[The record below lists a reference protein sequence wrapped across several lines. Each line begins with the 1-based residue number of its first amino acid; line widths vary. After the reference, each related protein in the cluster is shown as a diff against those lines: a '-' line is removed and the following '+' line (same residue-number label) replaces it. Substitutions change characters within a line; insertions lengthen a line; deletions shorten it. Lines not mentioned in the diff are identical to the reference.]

1 MTKIFQ
7 VSEVEWEIKPEGKMK
22 NPIRIFA
29 NSQLLEKMQ
38 QDKTIEQIKNVST
51 LPGLVDYCSVM
62 PDGHEGYGFP
72 IGGVAAFDPEENG
85 VISPG
90 GVGFD
95 INCGVRLLTTE
106 LEEKD
111 IQQKK
116 DLLAKQIFELVP
128 SGVGEK
134 GQLRLP
140 AGELEQ
146 LTMDGLKWAYE
157 KGYATKED
165 LEKCEENGVMKDAN
179 FEFVSKR
186 AIERGK
192 NQLGTVGSGN
202 HFIEIQKVQTIYDE
216 YIAKKLGIFSHQ
228 IVIMV
233 HSGSRGFGHQVCT
246 DYIQEMLKASKKYKI
261 ELVDPQLC
269 SAPLKS
275 PEAERYL
282 GAMRCA
288 INYAFNNRQ
297 LISYWIREA
306 FNRVIEKGSA
316 EKIKLVYDVCH
327 NIAKFEKHKNK
338 IVCVH
343 RKGATRSF
351 PAYENDI
358 PSAYREIGQPV
369 LIPGSMGTASYILIG
384 QKGAMEKSFG
394 STCHGAG
401 RNLSRAAAKR
411 NLKNQEILNQ
421 LKAKGIILNAAEFG
435 LIAEEAPQAYKDID
449 VVIDTV
455 KKANL
460 SKPVARMVP
469 LIVLKG

>member
-7 VSEVEWEIKPEGKMK
+7 LSEVEWEIKAEGKMRTSA
-22 NPIRIFA
+22 RIFA

-38 QDKTIEQIKNVST
+38 QDKTIEQIKNVAT
-51 LPGLVDYCSVM
+51 LPGIVDYCSVM

-72 IGGVAAFDPEENG
+72 IGGVAAFDPENDG

-95 INCGVRLLTTE
+95 INCGVRLLKTE
-106 LEEKD
+106 LTEKD

-116 DLLAKQIFELVP
+116 DLLAKEIFELVP

-134 GQLRLP
+134 GRLKLSVQ
-140 AGELEQ
+140 ELE
-146 LTMDGLKWAYE
+146 LATEEGLKWAYE
-157 KGYATKED
+157 NGYATKED
-165 LEKCEENGVMKDAN
+165 LERCEENGVMKGAK
-179 FEFVSKR
+179 FEFISKR
-186 AIERGK
+186 AIDRGK

-202 HFIEIQKVQTIYDE
+202 HFIEIQKVEKIYDD
-216 YIAKKLGIFSHQ
+216 YVAKKLGIFQNQ
-228 IVIMV
+228 ILIMI

-275 PEAERYL
+275 QEAERYL
-282 GAMRCA
+282 GAMGCA

-297 LISYWIREA
+297 LISYWVREA
-306 FNRVIEKGSA
+306 FERVIEKGIA
-316 EKIKLVYDVCH
+316 QKIEMIYDVCH

-351 PAYENDI
+351 PASESDI

-384 QKGAMEKSFG
+384 QNGAMEKTFG

-401 RNLSRAAAKR
+401 RTLSRAAAKR
-411 NLKNQEILNQ
+411 NLKNQDILNQ
-421 LKAKGIILNAAEFG
+421 LKAKGIVLNAAEFE
-435 LIAEEAPQAYKDID
+435 LLAEEAPQAYKDID
-449 VVIDTV
+449 MIIDTV